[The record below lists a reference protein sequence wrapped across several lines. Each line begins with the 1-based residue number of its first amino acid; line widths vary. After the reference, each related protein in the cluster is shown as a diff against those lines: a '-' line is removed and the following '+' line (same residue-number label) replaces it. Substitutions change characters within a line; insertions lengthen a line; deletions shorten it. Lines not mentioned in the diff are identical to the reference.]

1 MSFKFSKR
9 SLDRLKGVH
18 PKLIEVCKMAI
29 GTTDVDFGVT
39 CGVRSMATQKKLKA
53 AGRSQTL
60 RSKHLKQS
68 DGYSH
73 AVDLVCYIDGDV
85 CWENDVY
92 ERMGNHIIK
101 AAKHVDVP
109 LRWGGGWH
117 LWDARQRNDCEQI
130 FMEYV
135 RVRTQAGR
143 KPFCDMPHWEI
154 GREDD

>member
-18 PKLIEVCKMAI
+18 PKLVEVAKMAI
-29 GTTDVDFGVT
+29 KTTDVDFGIT
-39 CGVRSMATQKKLKA
+39 CGLRDMKTQKALKA

-60 RSKHLKQS
+60 NSKHLKQD
-68 DGYSH
+68 DGFSH
-73 AVDLVCYIDGDV
+73 ALDLVAYVDNEV
-85 CWENDVY
+85 CWENEVY
-92 ERMGNHIIK
+92 ERLGDHILK

-117 LWDARQRNDCEQI
+117 LFDARQRNSCEDLY
-130 FMEYV
+130 MEYV
-135 RVRTQAGR
+135 RLRTQAGR
-143 KPFCDMPHWEI
+143 KVFCDMPHWEI